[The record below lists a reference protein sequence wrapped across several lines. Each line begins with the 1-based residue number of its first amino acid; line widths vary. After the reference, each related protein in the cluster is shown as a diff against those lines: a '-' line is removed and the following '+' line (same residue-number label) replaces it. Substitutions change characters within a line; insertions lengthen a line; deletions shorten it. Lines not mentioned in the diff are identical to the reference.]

1 MALIIFCET
10 LFLKKRYFKTSDTI
24 KIVEAVSVANVI
36 STVFGGLL
44 LWTVF
49 LCYVFWSDSY
59 SLGYLF
65 LGPLYGILIYLPRNS
80 AVEIFD
86 FVFILVF
93 YNVFF
98 CFFVFHIQTILSIG
112 VRICLAININFII
125 RSGKI
130 KLIFLPLAGN

>member
-1 MALIIFCET
+1 MDC
-10 LFLKKRYFKTSDTI
+10 
-24 KIVEAVSVANVI
+24 
-36 STVFGGLL
+36 
-44 LWTVF
+44 F

-98 CFFVFHIQTILSIG
+98 CFFVLILSIG